1 MAEESGQDKTE
12 EPTAQRLSKAR
23 EEGQIARSQ
32 ELAPA
37 AMMVMATLFFTMM
50 GQYLFN
56 SMGSLFKSQ
65 LQFDRKITDKAELL
79 PAIFGSAIVD
89 GFVIVLPLIAIMAVI
104 AALSTT
110 LSGGLIFAPKLALP
124 KFSKLN
130 PLTGLKR
137 MFGTDALIQL
147 GKAVAKFLVVGTIL
161 LVSVM
166 NNLNDLTNISQ
177 MDLGQAVRVAGTI
190 IVDSCFWLSLGLVLV
205 ALVDVP
211 LQRHQL
217 NKKLKMTKQ
226 EVKDEMKNSEGN
238 PEVKGQIRRRQRE
251 ILNNKMM
258 TKVKDA
264 DVVITN
270 PTHFAVA
277 LSYDPNG
284 EGAPILVAKGDDGLA
299 ARIREEATKHGVYLF
314 EAPLL
319 ARALYFTTKLDHP
332 IPEALYHAVAQV
344 IAFVFS
350 LNQSYGRGQEVIKPD
365 PKIPDE
371 MKFDANGVLMNS

>member
-56 SMGSLFKSQ
+56 SMGNLFKSQ

-110 LSGGLIFAPKLALP
+110 LAGGFIFSPKLALP
-124 KFSKLN
+124 NFGKLN
-130 PLTGLKR
+130 PMSGLKR

-147 GKAVAKFLVVGTIL
+147 GKSVAKFLVVGAIL

-177 MDLGQAVRVAGTI
+177 MDLAQAVKVAGTI

-217 NKKLKMTKQ
+217 NEKLKMTKQ

-284 EGAPILVAKGDDGLA
+284 DGAPILVAKGDDGLA

>member
-56 SMGSLFKSQ
+56 SMGNLFKSQ

-89 GFVIVLPLIAIMAVI
+89 GFVIVLPLVALMAVI

-110 LSGGLIFAPKLALP
+110 LSGGLIFSPKLALP

-130 PLTGLKR
+130 PMTGLKR

-147 GKAVAKFLVVGTIL
+147 GKAVAKFLVVGAIL

-177 MDLGQAVRVAGTI
+177 MDLGQAVKVAGTI

-217 NKKLKMTKQ
+217 NEKLKMTKQ

-258 TKVKDA
+258 GKVKDA

-284 EGAPILVAKGDDGLA
+284 DGAPILVAKGDDGLA

>member
-23 EEGQIARSQ
+23 EDGQIARSQ

-37 AMMVMATLFFTMM
+37 AMMVIATVFFSMM
-50 GQYLFN
+50 GQHIFS
-56 SMGSLFKSQ
+56 SMGQLFKHQ
-65 LQFDRKITDKAELL
+65 LQFDRRITDKAELL
-79 PAIFGSAIVD
+79 PAIFGSSMVD
-89 GFVIVLPLIAIMAVI
+89 GFLIVLPLMAILYVIAI
-104 AALSTT
+104 LSTT
-110 LSGGLIFAPKLALP
+110 LAGGLIFSPKMVMP

-130 PLTGLKR
+130 PMTGLAR
-137 MFGTDALIQL
+137 SFGKDALINL
-147 GKAVAKFLVVGTIL
+147 GKAVIKFLVVGAIL
-161 LVSVM
+161 LVAVM
-166 NNLNDLTNISQ
+166 NNLDDLTHISQ
-177 MDLGQAVRVAGTI
+177 MDLNVAMKVAGTI
-190 IVDSCFWLSLGLVLV
+190 IVDSCIWLSLGLVLV

-217 NKKLKMTKQ
+217 NEKLKMTKQ
-226 EVKDEMKNSEGN
+226 EVKDEMKNSEGS
-238 PEVKGQIRRRQRE
+238 PEVKGQIRRRQQE

-258 TKVKDA
+258 GKVKDA

-277 LSYDPNG
+277 LSYDPMG
-284 EGAPILVAKGDDGLA
+284 DGAPMLVAKGDDGLA
-299 ARIREEATKHGVYLF
+299 ARIREEAKAHNVYIF

-344 IAFVFS
+344 IAYVFS
-350 LNQSYGRGQEVIKPD
+350 LNQSYGRGHDVVKPS
-365 PKIPDE
+365 PSVPDE
-371 MKFDANGVLMNS
+371 MKFDSNGALMNS

>member
-1 MAEESGQDKTE
+1 MAEESSQDKTE

-147 GKAVAKFLVVGTIL
+147 GKAVAKFLVVGAIL

-177 MDLGQAVRVAGTI
+177 LDLGQAVRVAGTI

>member
-37 AMMVMATLFFTMM
+37 AMMVIATLFFTMM
-50 GQYLFN
+50 GQYIFN
-56 SMGSLFKSQ
+56 SMGNLFKSQ
-65 LQFDRKITDKAELL
+65 LQFDRKISDKAELL

-89 GFVIVLPLIAIMAVI
+89 GFVIVLPLIAILAVV

-110 LSGGLIFAPKLALP
+110 LSGGFIFSPKLALP
-124 KFSKLN
+124 NFGKLN
-130 PLTGLKR
+130 PMSGLKR

-147 GKAVAKFLVVGTIL
+147 GKSIAKFLVVGAIL

-177 MDLGQAVRVAGTI
+177 MDLGQAVKVAGTI

-217 NKKLKMTKQ
+217 NNKLKMTKQ

-284 EGAPILVAKGDDGLA
+284 DGAPILVAKGDDGLA
-299 ARIREEATKHGVYLF
+299 ARIRDEATKHGVYLF

-371 MKFDANGVLMNS
+371 MKFDANGALMNS

>member
-1 MAEESGQDKTE
+1 MSEESGQDKTE
-12 EPTAQRLSKAR
+12 EPTAQRLKKAR
-23 EEGQIARSQ
+23 EDGQIARSQ

-37 AMMVMATLFFTMM
+37 AMMIIATLFFSMM
-50 GQYLFN
+50 GQHIFTSISN
-56 SMGSLFKSQ
+56 LFKHQ
-65 LQFDRKITDKAELL
+65 LQFDRRIADKPELL
-79 PAIFGSAIVD
+79 PAIFGSSVVD
-89 GFVIVLPLIAIMAVI
+89 GFLIVLPLLAILYVI
-104 AALSTT
+104 AVLSTT
-110 LSGGLIFAPKLALP
+110 LAGGFIFSPKMILP

-130 PLTGLKR
+130 PMTGLAR
-137 MFGTDALIQL
+137 MFGPDAFINL
-147 GKAVAKFLVVGTIL
+147 GKSLVKFLLVGAIL
-161 LVSVM
+161 LISVM
-166 NNLNDLTNISQ
+166 NNLQDLTHISQ
-177 MDLGQAVRVAGTI
+177 MDLSPAIKVAGTI

-226 EVKDEMKNSEGN
+226 EVRDEMKNSEGN

-277 LSYDPNG
+277 LSYDPMG
-284 EGAPILVAKGDDGLA
+284 DGAPLLVAKGEDGLA
-299 ARIREEATKHGVYLF
+299 ARIREEAKEHNVYIF

-344 IAFVFS
+344 IAYVFS
-350 LNQSYGRGQEVIKPD
+350 LNQSYGRGQEVVKPS
-365 PKIPDE
+365 PSIPDD
-371 MKFDANGVLMNS
+371 MKFDSNGALMNS

>member
-1 MAEESGQDKTE
+1 MAEESSQDKTE

-130 PLTGLKR
+130 PITGLKR

-147 GKAVAKFLVVGTIL
+147 GKAVAKFLVVGAIL
-161 LVSVM
+161 LMSVM

>member
-1 MAEESGQDKTE
+1 MSDSEDRTE
-12 EPTAQRLSKAR
+12 EPTAQRLKKAR
-23 EEGQIARSQ
+23 EDGQIARSQ

-50 GQYLFN
+50 GQYIFN
-56 SMGSLFKSQ
+56 RMSELFKHQ
-65 LQFDRKITDKAELL
+65 LQFDRLITDKAELL
-79 PAIFGSAIVD
+79 PAIFARSLVD
-89 GFVIVLPLIAIMAVI
+89 GFVIVLPLLVILYVI
-104 AALSTT
+104 AVLSTT
-110 LSGGLIFAPKLALP
+110 LAGGFIFSPGLIAP

-130 PLTGLKR
+130 PMSGLKR
-137 MFGTDALIQL
+137 MFGPDALINL
-147 GKAVAKFLVVGTIL
+147 GKAILKFFVVGAIL

-166 NNLNDLTNISQ
+166 NNLDDLTQISQ
-177 MDLGQAVRVAGTI
+177 MDLGAAVHVSGTI
-190 IVDSCFWLSLGLVLV
+190 IVDACFWLSLGLVLI
-205 ALVDVP
+205 ALIDVP

-226 EVKDEMKNSEGN
+226 EVKDEMKNAEGN

-258 TKVKDA
+258 AKVKDA

-277 LSYDPNG
+277 LSYDPTG
-284 EGAPILVAKGDDGLA
+284 DGAPLLVAKGEDAMA
-299 ARIREEATKHGVYLF
+299 ARIREEAKEHGVYLF

-344 IAFVFS
+344 IAYVFS
-350 LNQSYGRGQEVIKPD
+350 LNQSYGRGHDVVKPT
-365 PKIPDE
+365 PTVPDE
-371 MKFDANGVLMNS
+371 MKFDENGGLLSS

>member
-50 GQYLFN
+50 GQYIFN
-56 SMGSLFKSQ
+56 SMGNLFKSQ
-65 LQFDRKITDKAELL
+65 LQFDRKISDKAELL

-89 GFVIVLPLIAIMAVI
+89 GFVIVLPLIAILAVV

-110 LSGGLIFAPKLALP
+110 LSGGFIFSPKLALP
-124 KFSKLN
+124 NFGKLN
-130 PLTGLKR
+130 PMSGLKR

-147 GKAVAKFLVVGTIL
+147 GKSIAKFLVVGAIL

-177 MDLGQAVRVAGTI
+177 MDLGQAVKVAGTI

-217 NKKLKMTKQ
+217 NNKLKMTKQ

-284 EGAPILVAKGDDGLA
+284 DGAPILVAKGDDGLA
-299 ARIREEATKHGVYLF
+299 ARIRDEATKHGVYLF

-371 MKFDANGVLMNS
+371 MKFDANGALMNS

>member
-147 GKAVAKFLVVGTIL
+147 GKAVAKFLVVGAIL

>member
-56 SMGSLFKSQ
+56 SMGNLFKSQ

-89 GFVIVLPLIAIMAVI
+89 GFVIVLPLVALMAVI

-110 LSGGLIFAPKLALP
+110 LSGGLIFSPKLALP

-130 PLTGLKR
+130 PMSGLKR

-147 GKAVAKFLVVGTIL
+147 GKSVAKFLVVGAIL

-177 MDLGQAVRVAGTI
+177 MDLGQAVMVAGTI

-284 EGAPILVAKGDDGLA
+284 DGAPILVAKGDDGLA

-350 LNQSYGRGQEVIKPD
+350 LSQSYGRGQEVIKPD

>member
-50 GQYLFN
+50 GQYIFN
-56 SMGSLFKSQ
+56 SMGNLLKSQ

-89 GFVIVLPLIAIMAVI
+89 GFVIVLPLIAIMAVV

-110 LSGGLIFAPKLALP
+110 LSGGFIFSPKLALP
-124 KFSKLN
+124 NFGKLN
-130 PLTGLKR
+130 PMSGLKR

-147 GKAVAKFLVVGTIL
+147 GKSVAKFLVVGAIL

-177 MDLGQAVRVAGTI
+177 MDLGQAVKVAGTI

-217 NKKLKMTKQ
+217 NEKLKMTKQ

-284 EGAPILVAKGDDGLA
+284 DGAPILVAKGEDGLA
-299 ARIREEATKHGVYLF
+299 ARIRDEASKHGVYLF

>member
-1 MAEESGQDKTE
+1 VAEESSQEKTE
-12 EPTAQRLSKAR
+12 EPTAQRLKKAR
-23 EEGQIARSQ
+23 EDGQIARSQ

-37 AMMVMATLFFTMM
+37 AMMVIATLFFTMM
-50 GQYLFN
+50 GQFMFT
-56 SMGSLFKSQ
+56 SMSNLFKSQ

-79 PAIFGSAIVD
+79 PAILGQSIVD
-89 GFVIVLPLIAIMAVI
+89 GFLIVLPLLAILYVIAI
-104 AALSTT
+104 LSTT
-110 LSGGLIFAPKLALP
+110 LAGGFIFSPKMLVP

-130 PLTGLKR
+130 PLTGLGR
-137 MFGTDALIQL
+137 MFGMDALINL
-147 GKAVAKFLVVGTIL
+147 GKAVAKFLVVGAIL

-166 NNLNDLTNISQ
+166 NNLQELTHISQ
-177 MDLGQAVRVAGTI
+177 MDLQPAMALAGNI

-211 LQRHQL
+211 IQRHQL
-217 NKKLKMTKQ
+217 NKKLKMTMQ

-277 LSYDPNG
+277 LSYDPMG
-284 EGAPILVAKGDDGLA
+284 DGAPLLVAKGEDGLA
-299 ARIREEATKHGVYLF
+299 ARIREEAKEHDVYIF

-344 IAFVFS
+344 IAYVFS
-350 LNQSYGRGQEVIKPD
+350 LNQSYGRGHDVVKPS
-365 PKIPDE
+365 PSVPDE
-371 MKFDANGVLMNS
+371 MKFDSNGALMNS

>member
-1 MAEESGQDKTE
+1 MSEESSQDKTE
-12 EPTAQRLSKAR
+12 EPTAQRLKKAR
-23 EEGQIARSQ
+23 EDGQIARSQ

-37 AMMVMATLFFTMM
+37 AMMVIATLFFTMM
-50 GQYLFN
+50 GQFMFT
-56 SMGSLFKSQ
+56 SMSNLFKSQ

-79 PAIFGSAIVD
+79 PAIFGNSVVD
-89 GFVIVLPLIAIMAVI
+89 GFLIVLPLLAILYVIAI
-104 AALSTT
+104 LSTT
-110 LSGGLIFAPKLALP
+110 LSGGFIFSPKMLAP

-130 PLTGLKR
+130 PLSGLAR
-137 MFGTDALIQL
+137 MFGMDALINL
-147 GKAVAKFLVVGTIL
+147 GKAIAKFLVVGAIL

-166 NNLNDLTNISQ
+166 NNLQELTHISQ
-177 MDLGQAVRVAGTI
+177 MDLQPAMALAGNI

-211 LQRHQL
+211 IQRHQL
-217 NKKLKMTKQ
+217 NKKLKMTMQ
-226 EVKDEMKNSEGN
+226 EVKDEMKNSEGS

-258 TKVKDA
+258 GKVKDA

-277 LSYDPNG
+277 LSYDPMG
-284 EGAPILVAKGDDGLA
+284 DGAPLLVAKGEDGLA
-299 ARIREEATKHGVYLF
+299 ARIREEAKEHDVYIF

-344 IAFVFS
+344 IAYVFS
-350 LNQSYGRGQEVIKPD
+350 LNQSYGRGHDVVKPS
-365 PKIPDE
+365 PSVPDE
-371 MKFDANGVLMNS
+371 MKFDANGALMNS

>member
-1 MAEESGQDKTE
+1 MAEESSQDKTE

-130 PLTGLKR
+130 PITGLKR

-147 GKAVAKFLVVGTIL
+147 GKAVAKFLVVGAIL
-161 LVSVM
+161 LMSVM

-177 MDLGQAVRVAGTI
+177 MDLGQALRVAGTI

>member
-50 GQYLFN
+50 GQYIFN
-56 SMGSLFKSQ
+56 SMGNLFKSQ

-110 LSGGLIFAPKLALP
+110 LAGGFIFSPKLALP
-124 KFSKLN
+124 NFGKLN
-130 PLTGLKR
+130 PMSGLKR

-147 GKAVAKFLVVGTIL
+147 GKSVAKFLVVGAIL
-161 LVSVM
+161 LMSVM

-177 MDLGQAVRVAGTI
+177 MDLAQAVRVAGTI

-217 NKKLKMTKQ
+217 NEKLKMTKQ

-284 EGAPILVAKGDDGLA
+284 DGAPILVAKGDDGLA

>member
-56 SMGSLFKSQ
+56 SMGNLFKSQ
-65 LQFDRKITDKAELL
+65 LQFDRKITDTAELL

-89 GFVIVLPLIAIMAVI
+89 GFVIVLPLVAIMAVI

-110 LSGGLIFAPKLALP
+110 LSGGFIFSPKLALP
-124 KFSKLN
+124 NFGKLN
-130 PLTGLKR
+130 PMSGLKR

-147 GKAVAKFLVVGTIL
+147 GKSVAKFLVVGAIL

-177 MDLGQAVRVAGTI
+177 MDLGQAVKVAGTI

-217 NKKLKMTKQ
+217 NEKLKMTKQ

-284 EGAPILVAKGDDGLA
+284 DGAPLLVAKGDDGLA
-299 ARIREEATKHGVYLF
+299 ARIREEATKHGVYIF

>member
-1 MAEESGQDKTE
+1 MSDSEDRTE
-12 EPTAQRLSKAR
+12 EPTAQRLKKAR
-23 EEGQIARSQ
+23 EDGQIARSQ

-50 GQYLFN
+50 GQYIFN
-56 SMGSLFKSQ
+56 RMSELFKHQ
-65 LQFDRKITDKAELL
+65 LQFDRLITDKAELL
-79 PAIFGSAIVD
+79 PAIFGRSLVD
-89 GFVIVLPLIAIMAVI
+89 GFVIVLPLLVILYVI
-104 AALSTT
+104 AVLSTT
-110 LSGGLIFAPKLALP
+110 LAGGFIFSPGLIAP

-130 PLTGLKR
+130 PMSGLKR
-137 MFGTDALIQL
+137 MFGPDALINL
-147 GKAVAKFLVVGTIL
+147 GKAILKFFVVGAIL

-166 NNLNDLTNISQ
+166 NNLDDLTQISQ
-177 MDLGQAVRVAGTI
+177 MDLGAAVHVSGTI
-190 IVDSCFWLSLGLVLV
+190 IVDACFWLSLGLVLI
-205 ALVDVP
+205 ALIDVP

-226 EVKDEMKNSEGN
+226 EVKDEMKNAEGN

-258 TKVKDA
+258 AKVKDA

-277 LSYDPNG
+277 LSYDPTG
-284 EGAPILVAKGDDGLA
+284 DGAPLLVAKGEDAMA
-299 ARIREEATKHGVYLF
+299 ARIREEAKEHGVYLF

-344 IAFVFS
+344 IAYVFS
-350 LNQSYGRGQEVIKPD
+350 LNQSYGRGHDVVKPT
-365 PKIPDE
+365 PQVPDE
-371 MKFDANGVLMNS
+371 MQFDENGVLMNS

>member
-50 GQYLFN
+50 GQYIFN
-56 SMGSLFKSQ
+56 SMGNLFKSQ

-110 LSGGLIFAPKLALP
+110 LAGGFIFSPKLALP
-124 KFSKLN
+124 NFGKLN
-130 PLTGLKR
+130 PMSGLKR

-147 GKAVAKFLVVGTIL
+147 GKSVAKFLVVGAIL

-177 MDLGQAVRVAGTI
+177 MDLAQAVKVAGTI

-217 NKKLKMTKQ
+217 NEKLKMTKQ

-284 EGAPILVAKGDDGLA
+284 DGAPILVAKGEDGLA
-299 ARIREEATKHGVYLF
+299 ARIREEASKNGVYLF

-371 MKFDANGVLMNS
+371 MKFDANGVLMTS

>member
-50 GQYLFN
+50 GQYIFN
-56 SMGSLFKSQ
+56 SMGNLFKSQ

-89 GFVIVLPLIAIMAVI
+89 GFVIVLPLIAIMAVV

-110 LSGGLIFAPKLALP
+110 LSGGFIFSPKLALP
-124 KFSKLN
+124 NFGKLN
-130 PLTGLKR
+130 PMSGLKR

-147 GKAVAKFLVVGTIL
+147 GKSVAKFLVVGAIL

-166 NNLNDLTNISQ
+166 NTLNDLTNISQ
-177 MDLGQAVRVAGTI
+177 MDLGQAVKVAGTI

-217 NKKLKMTKQ
+217 NEKLKMTKQ

-284 EGAPILVAKGDDGLA
+284 DGAPILVAKGEDGLA
-299 ARIREEATKHGVYLF
+299 ARIRDEASKHGVYLF

>member
-1 MAEESGQDKTE
+1 MAEESSQEKTE
-12 EPTAQRLSKAR
+12 EPTAQRLKKAR
-23 EEGQIARSQ
+23 EDGQIARSQ

-37 AMMVMATLFFTMM
+37 AMMVIATLFFTLM
-50 GQYLFN
+50 GQYMFTGMSN
-56 SMGSLFKSQ
+56 MFKSQ

-79 PAIFGSAIVD
+79 PAIFGSSVVD
-89 GFVIVLPLIAIMAVI
+89 GFLIVLPLLAILYVIAI
-104 AALSTT
+104 LSTT
-110 LSGGLIFAPKLALP
+110 MSGGFIFSTKLLIP
-124 KFSKLN
+124 KFSKLS
-130 PLTGLKR
+130 PLTGLAR
-137 MFGTDALIQL
+137 MFGTDALINL
-147 GKAVAKFLVVGTIL
+147 GKAVAKFLVVGAIL
-161 LVSVM
+161 WVSVM
-166 NNLNDLTNISQ
+166 NNLNELTHISQ
-177 MDLGQAVRVAGTI
+177 LDLQPAMALAGNI

-211 LQRHQL
+211 IQRHQL
-217 NKKLKMTKQ
+217 NKKLKMTMQ
-226 EVKDEMKNSEGN
+226 EVKDEMKNSEGS

-277 LSYDPNG
+277 LSYDPMG
-284 EGAPILVAKGDDGLA
+284 DGAPLLVAKGEDGLA
-299 ARIREEATKHGVYLF
+299 ARIREEAKEHDVYIF

-344 IAFVFS
+344 IAYVFS
-350 LNQSYGRGQEVIKPD
+350 LNQSYGRGHDVVKPS
-365 PKIPDE
+365 PSVPDE
-371 MKFDANGVLMNS
+371 MKFDSNGALMNS

>member
-37 AMMVMATLFFTMM
+37 AMMVIATLFFTMM

-130 PLTGLKR
+130 PMTGLKR

-147 GKAVAKFLVVGTIL
+147 GKAVAKFLVVAAIL